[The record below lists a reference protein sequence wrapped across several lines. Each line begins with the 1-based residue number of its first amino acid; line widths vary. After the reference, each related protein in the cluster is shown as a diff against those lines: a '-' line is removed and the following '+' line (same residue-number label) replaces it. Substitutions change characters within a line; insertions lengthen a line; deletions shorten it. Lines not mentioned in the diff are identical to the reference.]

1 LPFEDDGA
9 SEAQHPFRDDAVR
22 AAFAV
27 VAALAPRRLRESGK
41 RPQHKHADERHVSKS
56 CSQMSPIARD
66 TSTSAFILNRSRNT
80 DTALLAAVGLM
91 RYVRDRFNNVSAV
104 AGLAPLLFM
113 RGPMRHRVLSTAFIL
128 LVVVASEA
136 NAEQT
141 IVFFRH
147 GEKPS
152 GGYGQITCQGLNRA
166 LALPTVLSAKYGTP
180 TYLYAPNPAVKVPDP
195 AGSFSYVR
203 PLATIEPTAVRLGMP
218 VNTKYGYSDIAS
230 LQAALITPTKDN
242 STTFVAWEHAQLVKI
257 VQNIMNKYGG
267 GAVVPAWTSGD
278 YDSLYVLRVDY
289 VGGTITAQFHR
300 DYELLNGQPT
310 ACPY

>member
-1 LPFEDDGA
+1 
-9 SEAQHPFRDDAVR
+9 
-22 AAFAV
+22 
-27 VAALAPRRLRESGK
+27 
-41 RPQHKHADERHVSKS
+41 
-56 CSQMSPIARD
+56 
-66 TSTSAFILNRSRNT
+66 
-80 DTALLAAVGLM
+80 M

-180 TYLYAPNPAVKVPDP
+180 TYLYAPSPAVKVPDP

-289 VGGTITAQFHR
+289 VGSTITAQFHR